1 MNVNYRIPDLEGFH
15 STNAFIGEGTV
26 EITCADPSADIDYTT
41 DGSVSTLES
50 SQYTVSLKI
59 TETTDFTF
67 RTFRPNGKKGDIVK
81 TRYIKSDYA
90 SVTDVTTSHNSLQTV
105 WYEFK
110 RNGTYNIEDIVI
122 LASMKGNIELII
134 NGYFNVSTDG
144 IYTFALLSDDGS
156 TLKVDDDG
164 TTTDR
169 IPRVR

>member
-1 MNVNYRIPDLEGFH
+1 MNSKEYLCR
-15 STNAFIGEGTV
+15 
-26 EITCADPSADIDYTT
+26 Y
-41 DGSVSTLES
+41 
-50 SQYTVSLKI
+50 
-59 TETTDFTF
+59 
-67 RTFRPNGKKGDIVK
+67 KKAPV
-81 TRYIKSDYA
+81 
-90 SVTDVTTSHNSLQTV
+90 
-105 WYEFK
+105 
-110 RNGTYNIEDIVI
+110 NGTYNIEDIVI